1 MKSPHRHDMK
11 SVRLYIFDVGGVVST
26 NSDFIHAIATHI
38 GISVPDFFRLAGKDP
53 YHLMTGEL
61 SADQFWQKIS
71 QKTGAHIREDLFSL
85 YFHPVLDQKV
95 VQLIE
100 DLKTASRV
108 VAGTNTMSSH
118 YEIHRK
124 LGDYAVFHRVYASH
138 LMGCA
143 KPDPAFYRHI
153 TGEESRAPDETV
165 FIDDIEENVAAARS
179 LGIHS
184 ILFTG
189 PETLRKSL
197 LTLKN
202 V

>member
-1 MKSPHRHDMK
+1 MKHI
-11 SVRLYIFDVGGVVST
+11 RLYIFDVGGVVST

-61 SADQFWQKIS
+61 AADQFWQKIS
-71 QKTGAHIREDLFSL
+71 QKTGTHIREDLFSL
-85 YFHPVLDQKV
+85 FFHPVLDEKV

-100 DLKTASRV
+100 VLKTTSRV

-143 KPDPAFYRHI
+143 KPDPAFYKHI
-153 TGEESRAPDETV
+153 TDEESCTPGETV
-165 FIDDIEENVAAARS
+165 FIDDMEENVAAARS

-189 PETLRKSL
+189 PKALETSL
-197 LTLKN
+197 HTLKHD
-202 V
+202 

>member
-1 MKSPHRHDMK
+1 MNP
-11 SVRLYIFDVGGVVST
+11 VRLYIFDVGGVVST
-26 NSDFIHAIATHI
+26 NSDFIHAIATHV
-38 GISVPDFFRLAGKDP
+38 GVSVPDFFRLAGKDP
-53 YHLMTGEL
+53 HHLMTGEI
-61 SADQFWQKIS
+61 SADLFWQKIS
-71 QKTGAHIREDLFSL
+71 QKTGVHIREDLFSL

-100 DLKTASRV
+100 VLKKTSRV

-124 LGDYAVFHRVYASH
+124 LGDYAIFHRVYASH

-143 KPDPAFYRHI
+143 KPDLAFYRHI
-153 TGEESRAPDETV
+153 TDEESFAPDETV
-165 FIDDIEENVAAARS
+165 FIDDMKENVAAARS

-189 PETLRKSL
+189 PEALVQSL
-197 LTLKN
+197 HALKHL
-202 V
+202 